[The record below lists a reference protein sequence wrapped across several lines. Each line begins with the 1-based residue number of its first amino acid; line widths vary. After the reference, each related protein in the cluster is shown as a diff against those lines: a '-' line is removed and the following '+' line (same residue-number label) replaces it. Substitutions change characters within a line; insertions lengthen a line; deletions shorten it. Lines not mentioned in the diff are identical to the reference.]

1 MSRIRISAGGVTLH
15 ARLRDTPTAR
25 AIAGVLPFDSR
36 AQRWGEE
43 VYFSAPV
50 QLVREP
56 DARDVVEPGE
66 IAYWVE
72 GNAVAIG
79 FGPTPISH
87 GTEIRLAAATNV
99 FADAEEDVTMLA
111 PVPEG
116 APVRVEA
123 VD

>member
-1 MSRIRISAGGVTLH
+1 MTDRIRIAVGDAILH
-15 ARLRDTPTAR
+15 ARLRDTPTAQ
-25 AIAGVLPFDSR
+25 AIASILPFTSR

-43 VYFSAPV
+43 VYFNAPI

-66 IAYWVE
+66 IAFWVE

-87 GTEIRLAAATNV
+87 GSEIRLAAAANV
-99 FADAEEDVTMLA
+99 WADAEGDVTALSS
-111 PVPEG
+111 VPEG

-123 VD
+123 A